1 MAMPLPFK
9 KGSYS
14 ELLMGC
20 VFGEYVYTRVSEVF
34 CGAALHFMR
43 PRLPWVQS
51 RRQTVLEAGDRR
63 FGAVFELVD
72 GGARGSFAFR
82 VEVEVQVGLSLYADA
97 APHGD
102 AVGGRWALGVGLG

>member
-1 MAMPLPFK
+1 MNTF
-9 KGSYS
+9 
-14 ELLMGC
+14 
-20 VFGEYVYTRVSEVF
+20 TREWQNFF
-34 CGAALHFMR
+34 CGVALHLTR

-72 GGARGSFAFR
+72 GGARGALAFR

-97 APHGD
+97 TPHGD
-102 AVGGRWALGVGLG
+102 AVGRWALGVGLGWNRPLRERIISGCHDGTL